1 MGGAG
6 TQPPVPLEDRFMGD
20 LGFRK
25 QKGCQG
31 LVAAPQSTP
40 KMGLS
45 VLAMAGRE
53 SPGEQGWASQLRPS
67 FQGVGDAGGGVDN
80 RPRTRGEGR
89 HPLAKT

>member
-1 MGGAG
+1 
-6 TQPPVPLEDRFMGD
+6 MGD

-40 KMGLS
+40 KMGLLGLA

-53 SPGEQGWASQLRPS
+53 RTGDQGWASQLRPS

-80 RPRTRGEGR
+80 RPRTGGKWRY
-89 HPLAKT
+89 PLAKT